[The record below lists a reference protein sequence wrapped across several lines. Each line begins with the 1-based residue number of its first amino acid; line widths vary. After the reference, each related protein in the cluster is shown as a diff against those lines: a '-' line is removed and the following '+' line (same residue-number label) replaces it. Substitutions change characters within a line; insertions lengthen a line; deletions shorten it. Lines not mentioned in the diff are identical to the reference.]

1 MIIFSTGA
9 ATTIYIIMGTLNMSY
24 GLWIS
29 TIVLVG
35 TIIGMIFFQKF
46 MAKLNRQSP
55 IIVL

>member
-9 ATTIYIIMGTLNMSY
+9 ATTIYIIMGTLNISY

-35 TIIGMIFFQKF
+35 TIVGMIFFQKF
-46 MAKLNRQSP
+46 MAKLNR
-55 IIVL
+55 